1 MKSSTRKQKCFDRL
15 KKGRTVS
22 ASAINGTKERDMSRR
37 RHQNGNLIRTKHGWS
52 MRYYL
57 QGEGARQRVQKFLG
71 TFEQF
76 TKPQAKGEM
85 DKVLAEINNNPVL
98 PLQSTL
104 TFRYFAEKW
113 IEDCE
118 TGEQPVKPSVLVIW
132 RGILA
137 NHLNPLIGDL
147 PLAEVGNG
155 TLKSVVKQL
164 HHTTQP
170 EKKLL
175 PATIRNILMIAKL
188 VVASAVDGDGNRLF
202 LRAWNRKFIG
212 APRVVATK
220 QHRPRFTAEQV
231 SQIVKTATGRTQMLC
246 ILLAASGLRIGE
258 ALGLECKRF
267 DGVSIHVVQTIWGNR
282 GQVQAPK
289 TEAGERYVD
298 LHPDVAAL
306 LKSFIGTRKAGFVFQ
321 SRSGRPLTPSIILR
335 RALHPL
341 LTELGIPRCGFHA
354 FRRFRVTHL
363 GKERCPYALL
373 IFWVGHSKK
382 KVTELY
388 DQPEED
394 LQYRLDVARGV
405 GLGFDVPKTL
415 TPKQEK
421 TSQSGVNARLAIEE
435 TPVNV
440 G

>member
-1 MKSSTRKQKCFDRL
+1 MPGHLQ
-15 KKGRTVS
+15 
-22 ASAINGTKERDMSRR
+22 R
-37 RHQNGNLIRTKHGWS
+37 RHDPNTCLAPKIAALLEVVYKEEPQKDHEYTNG
-52 MRYYL
+52 
-57 QGEGARQRVQKFLG
+57 G
-71 TFEQF
+71 T
-76 TKPQAKGEM
+76 T
-85 DKVLAEINNNPVL
+85 
-98 PLQSTL
+98 
-104 TFRYFAEKW
+104 
-113 IEDCE
+113 
-118 TGEQPVKPSVLVIW
+118 VKPSVLVIW

-220 QHRPRFTAEQV
+220 QHRPRFTAEQI

-405 GLGFDVPKTL
+405 AWLRCAQNPY
-415 TPKQEK
+415 
-421 TSQSGVNARLAIEE
+421 SQTGKNFPIGVNARLAIEE